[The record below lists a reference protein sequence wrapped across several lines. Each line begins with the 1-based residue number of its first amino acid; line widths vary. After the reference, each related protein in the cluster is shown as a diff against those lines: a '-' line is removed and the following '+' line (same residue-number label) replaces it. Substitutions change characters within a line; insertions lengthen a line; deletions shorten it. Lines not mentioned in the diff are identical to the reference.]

1 MSWFAAVAVSRR
13 AASSLFPCGRRP
25 GSRLARRIA
34 WLAAISLALGAAA
47 FPAESEGVEYER
59 AVARARTLADAGKL
73 EEAVEIY
80 RELLAGR
87 PDDARLLLHLAAA
100 RFKATDYAEAIRLCR
115 RIVQA
120 NPRAAP
126 AWFFL
131 GASHFQLDQ
140 FEAAIEPLSKAVAAR
155 PGERDARLMLAE
167 SLLLAGRQ
175 REARSQFE
183 AAKALLPGNPRVWY
197 GLNRVY
203 VQLGAVAAARLASEF
218 PASPAARV
226 QFGAERTE
234 AGDPSAAVRSLRAA
248 LDRPDIG
255 PALRRRA
262 SKLLASAYRQSGQA
276 QEARAIEAALEA
288 SPQLECGTD
297 STDAA
302 CLFRGGRFDEVLRE
316 MGTIR
321 TAQALYW
328 RVQACAELAE
338 RASQRLQALPDS
350 PQRRELQARTYA
362 RRGNHRAAS
371 AAWRDALALDPRNR
385 VLRLG
390 LAAALFEL
398 RDYTAALPLLDA
410 VLAEGPEDPD
420 ARFMRG
426 SAYLHLHRVRA
437 AIPDLV
443 RAVEL
448 RDDFAHARA
457 ELSRAYLLAGS
468 PELAIPVLK
477 KILPRDE
484 DGSYRYRLA
493 RAYQLTGQAALA
505 ERALRDYRRFTQ
517 GLAEERAAAR

>member
-1 MSWFAAVAVSRR
+1 MSWFAAVAVSGR
-13 AASSLFPCGRRP
+13 AASSLFPGGRRP

-34 WLAAISLALGAAA
+34 WLAAIWLALGAAA
-47 FPAESEGVEYER
+47 FSAEPEEAEFER
-59 AVARARTLADAGKL
+59 AVARARTLADAGQL
-73 EEAVEIY
+73 EEAVGIY
-80 RELLAGR
+80 RELLADR

-120 NPRAAP
+120 HPRAAP

-131 GASHFQLDQ
+131 GASHFQLRQ

-167 SLLLAGRQ
+167 SLLLAGRH
-175 REARSQFE
+175 RDARIQFE
-183 AAKALLPGNPRVWY
+183 AAKPLLLANPRVWY

-203 VQLGAVAAARLASEF
+203 VQLGAIAMARLASEF
-218 PASPAARV
+218 PTSAAARV
-226 QFGAERTE
+226 QSGAERSE
-234 AGDPSAAVRSLRAA
+234 AGDPSAAIRSLREA
-248 LDRPDIG
+248 LGRPDIG

-262 SKLLASAYRQSGQA
+262 SKLLASVYRQSGRAHEA
-276 QEARAIEAALEA
+276 QAIEAALEV

-302 CLFRGGRFDEVLRE
+302 CLFRGRRFDEVLRE
-316 MGTIR
+316 TETVR
-321 TAQALYW
+321 TARALYW

-338 RASQRLQALPDS
+338 RASQRLRALPAS
-350 PQRRELQARTYA
+350 PQRHELEARTFA

-371 AAWRDALALDPRNR
+371 AAWRAALALDPRNR
-385 VLRLG
+385 VLQVG

-398 RDYTAALPLLDA
+398 RDYTAVLPFLDT

-426 SAYLHLHRVRA
+426 SAYLHLHRVGA

-443 RAVEL
+443 RAIEL

-468 PELAIPVLK
+468 PELAIPELK

-493 RAYQLTGQAALA
+493 RAYQLTGQAVLA

>member
-1 MSWFAAVAVSRR
+1 MNWFAAVAVSRR
-13 AASSLFPCGRRP
+13 AASSRFQGGRSP

-34 WLAAISLALGAAA
+34 WLAAIWLALGAAA
-47 FPAESEGVEYER
+47 VPAATEGTEFER
-59 AVARARTLADAGKL
+59 AVARARTLADAGQL
-73 EEAVEIY
+73 AEASAIY
-80 RELLAGR
+80 RELLASR

-100 RFKATDYAEAIRLCR
+100 RFKTTDYAEAIRLCR
-115 RIVQA
+115 RILQA

-131 GASHFQLDQ
+131 GASHFQLGQ
-140 FEAAIEPLSKAVAAR
+140 FEAAIEPLSKALAAR

-167 SLLLAGRQ
+167 SLLLAGRHG
-175 REARSQFE
+175 EARIQFE

-203 VQLGAVAAARLASEF
+203 VHLGAVAAAQLASEF

-226 QFGAERTE
+226 QFATERRE
-234 AGDPSAAVRSLRAA
+234 AGDSSAAVHSLRTA
-248 LDRPDIG
+248 LAQPDIG
-255 PALRRRA
+255 LALRRRA
-262 SKLLASAYRQSGQA
+262 SKSLASVYRQSERA
-276 QEARAIEAALEA
+276 REARAVEAALEV
-288 SPQLECGTD
+288 SPQPECGTD
-297 STDAA
+297 ATDAA
-302 CLFRGGRFDEVLRE
+302 CLFRDERFHEVLRE
-316 MGTIR
+316 RETIR
-321 TAQALYW
+321 TARALYW

-338 RASQRLQALPDS
+338 RASQRLQALPVS
-350 PQRRELQARTYA
+350 PQRHELQARTYA

-371 AAWRDALALDPRNR
+371 AAWRAALDLDPRNR

-390 LAAALFEL
+390 LAAALFKL
-398 RDYTAALPLLDA
+398 RDYTAALPLLDT
-410 VLAEGPEDPD
+410 VLAEGPEAPD
-420 ARFMRG
+420 AHFMRG
-426 SAYLHLHRVRA
+426 SAYLHLHRVQA

-443 RAVEL
+443 RAVAL
-448 RDDFAHARA
+448 RDDFAPARA

-468 PELAIPVLK
+468 PELAIPELK

-517 GLAEERAAAR
+517 GLAQERAAAR